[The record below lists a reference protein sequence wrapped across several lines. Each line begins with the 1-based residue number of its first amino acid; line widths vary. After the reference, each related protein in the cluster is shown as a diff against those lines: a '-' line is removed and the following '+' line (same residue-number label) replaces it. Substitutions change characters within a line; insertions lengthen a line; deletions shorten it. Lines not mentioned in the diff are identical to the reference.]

1 VHRITHKDAA
11 AVRPSVQLHEC
22 NVSERPIKKEANDK
36 STNNMK
42 KAASS
47 SPDVYFGVV
56 ALLVAFS
63 WNAL

>member
-1 VHRITHKDAA
+1 
-11 AVRPSVQLHEC
+11 VQLHEC